1 MATTLLGPM
10 LPLLSARW
18 AMSDATA
25 GALFSAQFAGTL
37 TATSVS
43 SLIADRIGA
52 ARALAVGFLLLTLG
66 IGALG
71 IVPAS
76 LAFAVTVTYGVGLGL
91 VLPLT
96 NNVVAALAGNR
107 AASAL
112 SLVNVA
118 WGIGAMIWP
127 LVVRA
132 AMPVNAP
139 AATTLL
145 AGSALVMAVVW
156 GSGHFAAVSATTRPA
171 DFADSASVA
180 RPLRLV
186 ALYGT
191 LILLYV
197 GSEAAISGWATEFA
211 RRMASDGALWTYAAT
226 AFWGAQTVG
235 RLAAPVTIRWIGE
248 SRLPGAS
255 LVVGC
260 GATLAMAGLVSSA
273 AQVILVA
280 AITGLALAPV
290 FPLLWARVTHDI
302 APVWPAAV
310 GPLFAAGG
318 IGGAVL
324 PWLVGVVSSGSSL
337 GAGLLVPLTSLVLM
351 VLLSFARRP

>member
-1 MATTLLGPM
+1 
-10 LPLLSARW
+10 
-18 AMSDATA
+18 MSDAVA

-37 TATSVS
+37 TATSFS
-43 SLIADRIGA
+43 SLIAGRLGA
-52 ARALAVGFLLLTLG
+52 ARALAIGFLLLALG

-71 IVPAS
+71 AVPAS
-76 LAFAVTVTYGVGLGL
+76 LAFAVTVAYGLGLGL

-96 NNVVAALAGNR
+96 NNVVAALAGGR

-132 AMPVNAP
+132 AMPVNAA

-145 AGSALVMAVVW
+145 AACALLMAAVW
-156 GSGHFAAVSATTRPA
+156 GAGHFAADSATVPPA
-171 DFADSASVA
+171 RFADSASA
-180 RPLRLV
+180 GRRYPLA

-211 RRMASDGALWTYAAT
+211 RRMPSDGALWTYAAT
-226 AFWGAQTVG
+226 AFWGAQTAG
-235 RLAAPVTIRWIGE
+235 RLVAPVTIRWIGE
-248 SRLPGAS
+248 SRLLGSS
-255 LVVGC
+255 LVLGC
-260 GATLAMAGLVSSA
+260 VATLAMVGLVSSA

-280 AITGLALAPV
+280 AITGFALAPV
-290 FPLLWARVTHDI
+290 FPLLWARVIHEI

-337 GAGLLVPLTSLVLM
+337 AAGLLVPLTSLGLM
-351 VLLSFARRP
+351 VLLLSFVRKARGLVI

>member
-1 MATTLLGPM
+1 MATTLLGPL

-37 TATSVS
+37 TATSFS
-43 SLIADRIGA
+43 SLIAARLGA
-52 ARALAVGFLLLTLG
+52 ARALGIGFLLL
-66 IGALG
+66 ALG
-71 IVPAS
+71 IAAVGVVPAS
-76 LAFAVTVTYGVGLGL
+76 LAFVVTVAYGLGLGL

-96 NNVVAALAGNR
+96 NNVVAALAGSR

-118 WGIGAMIWP
+118 WGAGAMTWP

-132 AMPVNAP
+132 TMSADVWV
-139 AATTLL
+139 ATTLL
-145 AGSALVMAVVW
+145 ATSAFLVAVAW
-156 GSGHFAAVSATTRPA
+156 GSGDFAAVSAIARPA
-171 DFADSASVA
+171 ASAAAATIA
-180 RPLRLV
+180 RPSALV
-186 ALYGT
+186 ALYGV

-211 RRMASDGALWTYAAT
+211 RRMPGDGALWTYAAT
-226 AFWGAQTVG
+226 AFWGAQTAG
-235 RLAAPVTIRWIGE
+235 RLAAPVSIRWIGE
-248 SRLPGAS
+248 RRLLGAS
-255 LVVGC
+255 LAVGC
-260 GATLAMAGLVSSA
+260 GATLAMVALVSSA
-273 AQVILVA
+273 TQVIVVA
-280 AITGLALAPV
+280 AVTGFALAPV
-290 FPLLWARVTHDI
+290 FPLLWAKVTHEI

-318 IGGAVL
+318 VGGAVL
-324 PWLVGVVSSGSSL
+324 PWLVGVVSSGYSL

-351 VLLSFARRP
+351 ALLSFVRRS